1 MILPSAVRSRSALRR
16 ILLLP
21 VLVFLSFSGALAQTT
36 GTGAPLGLLLTWQSD
51 PLTTMTID
59 WHTAGGTGTAAI
71 APALEFRPVG
81 EASWRTASSPET
93 RPFPHSDRL
102 IHRVELTELQP
113 GATYEFRVS
122 EGGRVYR
129 FRTMPA
135 DLARPL
141 RFAVGGDVRHSQ
153 DMMERTNRALLPYDP
168 DFIVW
173 GGDLAYDDGRPDRVE
188 RWYEFLDAIKRTLVT
203 PEGRVIPVLAA
214 IGNHEVRGAYHHNIE
229 DYAPGDAW
237 QREYAPF
244 YYGLLAFPG
253 HPGYGVMDFGGYLS
267 VLLLD
272 TDHSG
277 PIDGAQ
283 TSWLAR
289 TLAERRNVPHVFP
302 SYHVPAYPSV
312 RNPEGDTH
320 RRVREH
326 WVPLFEENGLKL
338 VFEAHDHV
346 YKRTFPIREGQVHP
360 GGVVYVGDGAWGVS
374 TREIGRSHRE
384 ATWYLDQ
391 GHADR
396 HFILV
401 TLHGAQQHL
410 LVVNEDGQIIDEYP
424 ATSRR

>member
-1 MILPSAVRSRSALRR
+1 
-16 ILLLP
+16 
-21 VLVFLSFSGALAQTT
+21 
-36 GTGAPLGLLLTWQSD
+36 
-51 PLTTMTID
+51 
-59 WHTAGGTGTAAI
+59 
-71 APALEFRPVG
+71 
-81 EASWRTASSPET
+81 
-93 RPFPHSDRL
+93 
-102 IHRVELTELQP
+102 
-113 GATYEFRVS
+113 
-122 EGGRVYR
+122 
-129 FRTMPA
+129 MPA

-173 GGDLAYDDGRPDRVE
+173 GGDLAYDDGRPDRVD
-188 RWYEFLDAIKRTLVT
+188 RWYEFLDAIRRTLVT
-203 PEGRVIPVLAA
+203 PGGRVIPVLAA

-312 RNPEGDTH
+312 RNPEGNTH

-424 ATSRR
+424 ATPRR